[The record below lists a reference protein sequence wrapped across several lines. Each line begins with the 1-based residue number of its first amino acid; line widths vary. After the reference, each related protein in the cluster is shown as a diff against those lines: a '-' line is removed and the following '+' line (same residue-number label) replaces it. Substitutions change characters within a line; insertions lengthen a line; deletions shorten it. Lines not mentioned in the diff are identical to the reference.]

1 MPLVFGELPTQSGL
15 ARSLRS
21 APESA
26 AFRSRDRRFS
36 RVFATIAVLLAVPLG
51 AMSCEPEPVETARV
65 PDSVLVEVLVDLQLS
80 RATVELGLSEPDD
93 GLVDS
98 VLEARGVQPGD
109 FEQTLDFYADHPEDY
124 LKVYNRV
131 IEVLAIENTN
141 LSDAP

>member
-1 MPLVFGELPTQSGL
+1 
-15 ARSLRS
+15 
-21 APESA
+21 
-26 AFRSRDRRFS
+26 
-36 RVFATIAVLLAVPLG
+36 
-51 AMSCEPEPVETARV
+51 MSCEPEAVETARV
-65 PDSVLVEVLVDLQLS
+65 PDSVLVEVLVDLQLA
-80 RATVELGLSEPDD
+80 RATVELGLAEADD

-98 VLEARGVQPGD
+98 VLEARGVQRGD